1 MQRVSARERHQLKV
15 VKSAAFSGTNPG
27 LFSFPCP
34 FCQYRFSADS
44 YLSGRESPSLIVTL
58 WDTGTSRRMVSTRLM
73 AGSCAEVAL
82 SSPPPGR
89 PGPGSS
95 ASDQASAVQ
104 QQVFLLDLPVELL
117 DKIFA
122 YVGYK
127 KVAQIRV
134 VSRQMNQVCSLVLNS
149 TFSRLQ
155 NQIMGHFQTVKAKM
169 PRR

>member
-1 MQRVSARERHQLKV
+1 
-15 VKSAAFSGTNPG
+15 
-27 LFSFPCP
+27 
-34 FCQYRFSADS
+34 
-44 YLSGRESPSLIVTL
+44 
-58 WDTGTSRRMVSTRLM
+58 M
-73 AGSCAEVAL
+73 AGTTPPT
-82 SSPPPGR
+82 SSRIAPIIV
-89 PGPGSS
+89 
-95 ASDQASAVQ
+95 QQHQ

-149 TFSRLQ
+149 TFQKLQ
-155 NQIMGHFQTVKAKM
+155 NQIMGRFQNVKAKM

>member
-1 MQRVSARERHQLKV
+1 MAPTLVC
-15 VKSAAFSGTNPG
+15 F
-27 LFSFPCP
+27 
-34 FCQYRFSADS
+34 
-44 YLSGRESPSLIVTL
+44 PSLVHSVNIDFQPIPTCPDAKVTL

-95 ASDQASAVQ
+95 ASDQASTVQ